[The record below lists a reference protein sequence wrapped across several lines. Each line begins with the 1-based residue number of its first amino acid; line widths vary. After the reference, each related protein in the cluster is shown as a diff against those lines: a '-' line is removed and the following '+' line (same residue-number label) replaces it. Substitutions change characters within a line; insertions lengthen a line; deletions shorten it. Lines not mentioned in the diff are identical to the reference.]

1 MVYFIATKNDYTD
14 GADSRMMRP
23 RFALSRIVVV
33 LIAVALS
40 PAAGWSQ
47 QQRGVTPPRAASD
60 SAAVARELERRFGA
74 GLTHQGLLD
83 QLRQS
88 GLSRAQVRS
97 RLQQMG
103 YDPSLADRYFDAIE
117 RGAELP
123 TGQTD
128 EQFVEALRRIGVIE
142 LPPLDI
148 GVSDSLLGD
157 TLALAEPGE
166 TGEPE
171 IFGAAVFRRRSAEFE
186 PIRTGPAPPNY
197 RIGPGDEISLVLTGD
212 VELAYLLPVN
222 REGYLVIPDVGQVF
236 VNGLTLAQLEDRLY
250 DRLGRVY
257 SGVRRGADAT
267 TRFMVSLGRTRM
279 NQVYVIGDVV
289 RPSAYAVD
297 ALATVF
303 HALYLAGGPND
314 NGSFRRIEVRR
325 GGEVVQTVDLYDYLI
340 RGDDSSDIRLEHG
353 DIIFVP
359 PVSRR
364 ITVTG
369 LVRRPAIYE
378 AAPDDDLRDLIR
390 YAGGFQPDADIRRV
404 QIDRILPPSQR
415 SPGIDRGIVDV
426 DLAALADSAGEP
438 IPVYDGDI
446 VQVFGVSL
454 ERRNRV
460 TVTGNVRRPGLY
472 EWHPGMTLGELIERA
487 QGLREEAYLARAHIH
502 RLVETDSTRRLIQVS
517 LHPES
522 DGTSAHEIELADR
535 DSVVV
540 FSRAG
545 LRTPRYVS
553 ISGFVKRPGTY
564 ELSEGMTIQDL
575 VLAAGGFTE
584 GADVTTAELAR
595 LPQPWERT
603 EQIAIV
609 YRVPLGPMPGDTA
622 DLPLRAATPAQ
633 EGGDPYL
640 PDWWPHP
647 GEVVLEH
654 GDRVFI
660 RRAPGYE
667 QPRTVT
673 ITGEVLRPGTYVLQ
687 KRQERLTELIERAG
701 GLTPEAYAPG
711 LRLHRKGT
719 LVATNLPLALRD
731 RGGRYDLTLEAD
743 DSLHVPVYDPTV
755 LVTGAVA
762 FESRVLYEAG
772 KGLNHYLNRAGGL
785 TERADR
791 RRITVTYMD
800 GERAA
805 MSRFLGLFSRAP
817 RIEPGATIY
826 VPAKPEDEGGVNW
839 DALLTRTTAILGTL
853 ATVLLAV
860 DRLQH

>member
-1 MVYFIATKNDYTD
+1 MK
-14 GADSRMMRP
+14 GLL
-23 RFALSRIVVV
+23 FALARIVVV
-33 LIAVALS
+33 LAAVGSL
-40 PAAGWSQ
+40 PAAGWAQQQ
-47 QQRGVTPPRAASD
+47 QQRAGTPPGAARD
-60 SAAVARELERRFGA
+60 SAEIARELERRFGS
-74 GLTHQGLLD
+74 GLTQQD
-83 QLRQS
+83 IIERLRHS

-103 YDPSLADRYFDAIE
+103 YDPTLADRYFDVLE
-117 RGAELP
+117 RGAEPP

-142 LPPLDI
+142 LPPPDSLAA
-148 GVSDSLLGD
+148 DSLLADSLAMAD
-157 TLALAEPGE
+157 TARAGGL
-166 TGEPE
+166 E
-171 IFGAAVFRRRSAEFE
+171 IFGRSLFRRQSAEFE
-186 PIRTGPAPPNY
+186 PILTGPAPPNY

-267 TRFMVSLGRTRM
+267 TRFLVSLGRTRM
-279 NQVYVIGDVV
+279 NQVYVIGDVE

-325 GGEVVQTVDLYDYLI
+325 GGEVVRTVDLYDYLI

-353 DIIFVP
+353 DIVFVP

-364 ITVTG
+364 VTVSG
-369 LVRRPAIYE
+369 LVRRPGVYE

-390 YAGGFQPDADIRRV
+390 YAGGFQPEADIRRV
-404 QIDRILPPSQR
+404 QIDRILPPSER
-415 SPGIDRGIVDV
+415 SPGVDRGIVDV
-426 DLAALADSAGEP
+426 DLAVLADEAGEP
-438 IPVYDGDI
+438 IPLRDGDV

-460 TVTGNVRRPGLY
+460 TLTGNVRRPGLY
-472 EWHPGMTLGELIERA
+472 EWHPGLTLSELIERA

-517 LHPES
+517 LHP
-522 DGTSAHEIELADR
+522 DSARLTGGDIELADR

-540 FSRAG
+540 FSRSG

-564 ELSEGMTIQDL
+564 VLSEGMTVQDL
-575 VLAAGGFTE
+575 VLAAGGFVE

-595 LPQPWERT
+595 LPEPWERT
-603 EQIAIV
+603 DQIAIV
-609 YRVPLGPMPGDTA
+609 RRVPLSPLPPDTTG
-622 DLPLRAATPAQ
+622 LPVRAATPALDA
-633 EGGDPYL
+633 GDPYL
-640 PDWWPHP
+640 PQWWPHR
-647 GEVVLEH
+647 GEVVLKN

-660 RRAPGYE
+660 RRAAGYE
-667 QPRTVT
+667 LPRTVT
-673 ITGEVLRPGTYVLQ
+673 ITGEVLYPGTYVLQ
-687 KRQERLTELIERAG
+687 KRQERLTDLIDRAG
-701 GLTPEAYAPG
+701 GLSPQAYAPG
-711 LRLHRKGT
+711 LQLRRKGT
-719 LVATNLPLALRD
+719 LVATDLPRALRD
-731 RGGRYDLTLEAD
+731 RGGPYDLILEAD
-743 DSLHVPVYDPTV
+743 DSLHVPLYDPTV
-755 LVTGAVA
+755 LVTGAVT
-762 FESRVLYEAG
+762 FESRVLFEAG
-772 KGLNHYLNRAGGL
+772 KGLDYYINRSGGL
-785 TERADR
+785 TDLADR
-791 RRITVTYMD
+791 SRITVTYMD

-805 MSRFLGLFSRAP
+805 VSKVLGLFSRSP
-817 RIEPGATIY
+817 RIEPGSTIF
-826 VPAKPEDEGGVNW
+826 VPAKPPDAREGVNW
-839 DALLTRTTAILGTL
+839 DAVLTRMTAILGTL
-853 ATVLLAV
+853 ATVIIAV
-860 DRLQH
+860 DRVQN

>member
-1 MVYFIATKNDYTD
+1 
-14 GADSRMMRP
+14 MRGLL
-23 RFALSRIVVV
+23 FALARVVV
-33 LIAVALS
+33 ALAAVGS
-40 PAAGWSQ
+40 WPAVGWTQ
-47 QQRGVTPPRAASD
+47 QTRGATPPGAARD
-60 SAAVARELERRFGA
+60 SAELARELEQRFGP
-74 GLTHQGLLD
+74 GFTQQEIIEL
-83 QLRQS
+83 LRQS
-88 GLSRAQVRS
+88 GLSRSQVRS

-103 YDPSLADRYFDAIE
+103 YAPTLADRYFDVLE
-117 RGAELP
+117 RGLEPP

-142 LPPLDI
+142 LPPPDS
-148 GVSDSLLGD
+148 VAADSLFADSLASAD
-157 TLALAEPGE
+157 TLEARGL
-166 TGEPE
+166 E
-171 IFGAAVFRRRSAEFE
+171 IFGRSLFRRRSAEFE
-186 PIRTGPAPPNY
+186 PILTGPAPPNY

-267 TRFMVSLGRTRM
+267 TRFLVSLGRTRM
-279 NQVYVIGDVV
+279 NQVYVIGEVE

-325 GGEVVQTVDLYDYLI
+325 GGEVVRTVDLYDYLI
-340 RGDDSSDIRLEHG
+340 HGDDSSDIRLEHG
-353 DIIFVP
+353 DIVFVP
-359 PVSRR
+359 PVTRR
-364 ITVTG
+364 VTVQG

-390 YAGGFQPDADIRRV
+390 YAGGFQPEADIRRV
-404 QIDRILPPSQR
+404 QIDRILPPSER
-415 SPGIDRGIVDV
+415 SPGVDRGIVDV
-426 DLAALADSAGEP
+426 DLAALADEAGAP
-438 IPVYDGDI
+438 IPLRDGDV

-460 TVTGNVRRPGLY
+460 TLTGNVRRPGLY
-472 EWHPGMTLGELIERA
+472 EWHPGLTLGELIERA

-517 LHPES
+517 LHP
-522 DGTSAHEIELADR
+522 DSARLAGGGIELADR

-540 FSRAG
+540 FSRSG
-545 LRTPRYVS
+545 LRTPRHVS

-564 ELSEGMTIQDL
+564 ELSEGMTVQDL
-575 VLAAGGFTE
+575 VLAAGGFVE

-595 LPQPWERT
+595 LPEPWKRT
-603 EQIAIV
+603 DQIAIV
-609 YRVPLGPMPGDTA
+609 RRVPLRPLSPDTA
-622 DLPLRAATPAQ
+622 GLPLRAASPPDD
-633 EGGDPYL
+633 GGDPYL
-640 PDWWPHP
+640 PEWWPHP

-673 ITGEVLRPGTYVLQ
+673 ITGEVLYPGTYVLE
-687 KRQERLTELIERAG
+687 KRQERLTDLIERAG
-701 GLTPEAYAPG
+701 GLSPEAYAPG
-711 LRLHRKGT
+711 LQLRRKGT
-719 LVATNLPLALRD
+719 LVATDLPRALRE
-731 RGGRYDLTLEAD
+731 RGGRYDLTLEAE
-743 DSLHVPVYDPTV
+743 DSLHVPLYDPTV
-755 LVTGAVA
+755 LVTGAVT
-762 FESRVLYEAG
+762 FESRVLFESG
-772 KGLNHYLNRAGGL
+772 KGLDYYINRAGGL
-785 TERADR
+785 TDLADR
-791 RRITVTYMD
+791 SRITVTYMD

-805 MSRFLGLFSRAP
+805 VSKVLGLFSRSP
-817 RIEPGATIY
+817 RIEPGSTIF
-826 VPAKPEDEGGVNW
+826 VPAKPADARGGVNW
-839 DALLTRTTAILGTL
+839 DAVLTRMTAILGTL
-853 ATVLLAV
+853 ATVIIAV
-860 DRLQH
+860 DRIQN